1 MIAKLLN
8 VVKFIIIKAVSWMV
22 EVNGG
27 RCNVR
32 GRMCESTYI
41 HL

>member
-8 VVKFIIIKAVSWMV
+8 IVKFIIIKAVSLLV

-27 RCNVR
+27 RCYVR
-32 GRMCESTYI
+32 GWMCKSTYI